1 MKEQNTTPVKKASI
15 YAIIINSLQILCA
28 GAAAVYI
35 LFGPKSAD
43 AEPVEIAAVLVLFA
57 IVTLGAVLDIIE
69 AAATF
74 RMHYTVQ
81 GLTQTVQYVEELN
94 KALRAQ
100 RHDFRNHLQVISGL
114 VELEEYDDALKYI
127 RDLNGDIRTM
137 GQSLK
142 TASPAVNA
150 LIMVKTEEARQ
161 KNILLKADVIGLNN
175 DMPLPEWELCR
186 VLSNLID
193 NAMDALSHTRHG
205 TIQVIM
211 EEEKGQFKVTVGNN
225 GPQIPKKMQDAIFE
239 AGFSGKG
246 KGRGMGLY
254 IVRQVFTSRGGS
266 LEVTSDE
273 EWTAFHGSIPLEP
286 LSPDPQP

>member
-1 MKEQNTTPVKKASI
+1 MKEPSTTPVKKASL
-15 YAIIINSLQILCA
+15 YAIIINALQILCA
-28 GAAAVYI
+28 GAAAAYI
-35 LFGPKSAD
+35 LFWQKNTR
-43 AEPVEIAAVLVLFA
+43 AEPVEIAAVMVLFG

-69 AAATF
+69 ASATF

-114 VELEEYDDALKYI
+114 VELEEYEDALKYI
-127 RDLNGDIRTM
+127 RELNGDIRTM

-161 KNILLKADVIGLNN
+161 KNILLKADVVGLNN

-205 TIQVIM
+205 VIQVIM
-211 EEEKGQFKVTVGNN
+211 EEENGRFKVTVGNN

-239 AGFSGKG
+239 AGFSAKG
-246 KGRGMGLY
+246 EGRGMGLY

-266 LEVTSDE
+266 LTVTSDE
-273 EWTAFHGSIPLEP
+273 EWTAFHGEIPVDSSA
-286 LSPDPQP
+286 SPA

>member
-1 MKEQNTTPVKKASI
+1 MKEPNTTPVKKASV
-15 YAIIINSLQILCA
+15 YVIIINSLQILCA
-28 GAAAVYI
+28 AAAAAYI
-35 LFGPKSAD
+35 LFGPKNAD

-69 AAATF
+69 AAATL

-142 TASPAVNA
+142 TSSPAVNA

-175 DMPLPEWELCR
+175 DMPLP
-186 VLSNLID
+186 
-193 NAMDALSHTRHG
+193 
-205 TIQVIM
+205 
-211 EEEKGQFKVTVGNN
+211 
-225 GPQIPKKMQDAIFE
+225 
-239 AGFSGKG
+239 
-246 KGRGMGLY
+246 
-254 IVRQVFTSRGGS
+254 
-266 LEVTSDE
+266 
-273 EWTAFHGSIPLEP
+273 
-286 LSPDPQP
+286 